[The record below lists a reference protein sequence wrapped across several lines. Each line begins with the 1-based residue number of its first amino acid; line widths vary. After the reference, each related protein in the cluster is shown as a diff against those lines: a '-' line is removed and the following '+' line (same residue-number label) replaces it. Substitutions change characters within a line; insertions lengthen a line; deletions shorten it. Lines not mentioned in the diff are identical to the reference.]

1 MWELLGMPPA
11 PPLPGVFADLAP
23 LLNHYGYLAIV
34 VLITVESFGVP
45 APGQTLLTAA
55 GVYAGAGQLD
65 VGMVAGLA
73 MVSAT
78 GGDSIGFAIGRYGG
92 RKLVLRYGRYVFI
105 TENRL
110 EKAEKFFDRYGGK
123 IVLVARFF
131 DGLRQ
136 INGLIAGITGL
147 RFRRFL
153 IFNAIGAALWAGLW
167 SGLGFLAGRHL
178 QQFYGHLVRVQLFLL
193 AAAVLGAVVLVARW
207 FIGRRRA
214 HRANDAAAAG
224 SQSQ

>member
-1 MWELLGMPPA
+1 MAPA

-34 VLITVESFGVP
+34 ALITVESFGVP

-65 VGMVAGLA
+65 LGLVAGLA
-73 MVSAT
+73 LLSAT
-78 GGDSIGFAIGRYGG
+78 GGDSVGFAIGRYGG

-105 TENRL
+105 TEDRL

-136 INGLIAGITGL
+136 VNGVIAGLTGL
-147 RFRRFL
+147 RFSRFL

-178 QQFYGHLVRVQLFLL
+178 QQFYGQLVRLQLYLL
-193 AAAVLGAVVLVARW
+193 AAAVLVAGFFAARLL
-207 FIGRRRA
+207 IRRR
-214 HRANDAAAAG
+214 RSSEANDARAAG
-224 SQSQ
+224 SLS